1 MKILFRIL
9 LAFLLALG
17 VATAVVIL
25 LHVNRSGGNDDAQIG
40 SYSSDGDEE
49 VAEES
54 DHAAFNDT
62 QEDDRYLWQRAME
75 KPEGSEYWHYYPDIP
90 ADVAPGDKI
99 VLSAIAHGFVD
110 WQVDEE
116 YANVELI
123 DPSSDGS
130 QVYVSFVMPDEKVVI
145 RALYD
150 DIFISNYQS
159 AEAGDEV
166 IIQAAANNL
175 GLLDGMVGVNY
186 NVPINISTDDFN
198 PGLVWV
204 WDIVNPVSMPD
215 GLGLVS
221 GSQIMITGTPT
232 EAGTF
237 NFAIRATDQSD
248 SGNVIVTPVTIK
260 IYDSIGILTEDLPDG
275 IVGSLYS
282 AMLDADTPPGDLS
295 WWEWYVDGT
304 LPAGLSLYYS
314 GTQAEIRGVCAT
326 AGTINFTVKF
336 ASNTDFLIGQ
346 ATQTYTITIHTP
358 PVLTSTP
365 PSLLDGMVD
374 EPYGPS
380 GYEVGINASN
390 LPSVAGDWTWSIVNT
405 SPLPSG
411 LSIDSDT
418 GLISGT
424 PTAAVEKLKF
434 LVRYTADPAHVSG
447 YAEEEF
453 TITILP
459 RPYFVTEWDK
469 LPKGM
474 LWPPTGGDPEPEE
487 PDYETEI
494 YADGFPADTTW
505 YWSVLNSEAV
515 PPTHNVLPTGLSL
528 SFTSN
533 KEAIIEG
540 VLPRTTVPAPLVNPN
555 TGSFVFTVKIAIDPS
570 DPNPNINKA
579 YIERNFEIYV
589 WERRYLNIEIQNEP
603 SYPPGFVRR
612 EGLDVKAEPRR
623 RAVMPGTFGVIS
635 TMLASQGFVRWEV
648 LSDNVTIGNRHGTV
662 IPEGQ
667 EAPDAYVRIEMPDQD
682 VLIRGVHSDPPTV
695 TATLLPGTVGQPYSG
710 SFSATNVG
718 AGSNPLYGVRW
729 EVLSGDWP
737 PGFDPVNPYSGV
749 ITGVPAPLS
758 TDNDLKVFDFE
769 IGLTLPGTMRID
781 SSHSI
786 TIHKKP
792 PILYGDVNGDKLID
806 LSDLILLSIYL
817 GPERPRPTINMEAAD
832 INRNGEIDNED
843 LRLLALFF
851 ARPGQSLGP

>member
-25 LHVNRSGGNDDAQIG
+25 LHVNRGGGSEEAQIG
-40 SYSSDGDEE
+40 SYSSDSDAAKEPDS
-49 VAEES
+49 AEFGNNE
-54 DHAAFNDT
+54 
-62 QEDDRYLWQRAME
+62 EDDRYLWQRAKE

-90 ADVAPGDKI
+90 ADAAPGDKI
-99 VLSAIAHGFVD
+99 VLSTLAHGFVD
-110 WQVDEE
+110 WQIDEE
-116 YANVELI
+116 YADVELI
-123 DPSSDGS
+123 DPSSDES
-130 QVYVSFVMPDEKVVI
+130 QVYVSFVMPNEKVVI
-145 RALYD
+145 RALYE
-150 DIFISNYQS
+150 DIFISNYRS
-159 AEAGDEV
+159 AEHGDEV
-166 IIQAAANNL
+166 FILAADNM
-175 GLLDGMVGVNY
+175 GLPDGMVGVNY
-186 NVPINISTDDFN
+186 NAPISISTDDFN

-204 WDIVNPVSMPD
+204 WDIVDPSLLPN
-215 GLGLVS
+215 GLTFIPS
-221 GSQIMITGTPT
+221 TRRIIGTPT
-232 EAGTF
+232 VADEF

-260 IYDSIGILTEDLPDG
+260 IYDSIGILTADLPDG
-275 IVGSLYS
+275 IVGSPYS
-282 AMLDADTPPGDLS
+282 VIIDADTPPGDLS

-304 LPAGLSLYYS
+304 LPTGLSLKYS
-314 GTQAEIRGVCAT
+314 GTQAEISGIRET
-326 AGTINFTVKF
+326 AGPINFTVMF
-336 ASNTDFLIGQ
+336 VSNPAFLIGQ
-346 ATQTYTITIHTP
+346 ATKAYTITIHNP

-365 PSLLDGMVD
+365 SPLLDGMVG
-374 EPYGPS
+374 EPYGPT

-390 LPSVAGDWTWSIVNT
+390 LPSVTGDWTWSIVNT

-424 PTAAVEKLKF
+424 PTAAAEELKF

-447 YAEEEF
+447 YAQEEF

-459 RPYFVTEWDK
+459 RPYFVTAKGE

-474 LWPPTGGDPEPEE
+474 LWPPTGGDPEPPED
-487 PDYETEI
+487 DYKAVIT
-494 YADGFPADTTW
+494 ANGFPDGTTW
-505 YWSVLNSEAV
+505 SWSVLNSAVV
-515 PPTHNVLPTGLSL
+515 PPQHNKLPTGLFLNSTL
-528 SFTSN
+528 NT
-533 KEAIIEG
+533 EATISG
-540 VLPRTTVPAPLVNPN
+540 KLPPTPSD
-555 TGSFVFTVKIAIDPS
+555 TGSFVFTVKITIDS
-570 DPNPNINKA
+570 NPNPNINKA
-579 YIERNFEIYV
+579 YIEQDFEIYV
-589 WERRYLNIEIQNEP
+589 WERRYLNIEIQNEFTTWP
-603 SYPPGFVRR
+603 SGLVRR
-612 EGLDVKAEPRR
+612 EEPEEDGWPRR
-623 RAVMPGTFGVIS
+623 RAVMPETFGMIN
-635 TMLASQGFVRWEV
+635 TMLGFPGFVRWEV
-648 LSDNVTIGNRHGTV
+648 LSDNVTIGNRWGTV
-662 IPEGQ
+662 MFEGH

-682 VLIRGVHSDPPTV
+682 VRIRGVHSAAPTV

-718 AGSNPLYGVRW
+718 AGSNPLYGVSW

-737 PGFDPVNPYSGV
+737 PGLNPINPYSGV

-792 PILYGDVNGDKLID
+792 PILYGDVNGDNLID